1 MSISDIFKKREKPMP
16 LIIAI
21 AIHIVILALLANIII
36 AQPSV
41 RKVLFKSKI
50 ISSADIN
57 VNPVRPTK
65 EVSIA
70 SKKVSTPIKEPVTMD
85 RKALA
90 VNKALDVP
98 ALSKNID
105 VKLDDLQPDLDLA
118 DMTDADINKSLNQKL
133 SFKGKAQIS
142 GRGKRIKGRL
152 VFPISMYSDWNN
164 DPTTVPNLMN
174 EVARRTNIEV
184 SIEEQKIDFNNRRQ
198 MFNYPIIYLNGH
210 KDFRWTPKEVKNL
223 REYLTRGG
231 FLFVVNDNAFK
242 GPFEDALF
250 RETKKIFPKDQ
261 FTKVPMGHPIYHV
274 FYKFDQAKLPDA
286 LYKGIPMEGYAL
298 HYKNRMIIY
307 YLASGDACDAW
318 AEAGPSKWPGTTASS
333 HKFAYQPGEPGVS
346 HAGAGQQGIENAFKL
361 GVNVVVYVL
370 SNM

>member
-1 MSISDIFKKREKPMP
+1 MSILNVFRKREKPIP
-16 LIIAI
+16 LLIAI
-21 AIHIVILALLANIII
+21 AIHVVLLVLLANIII

-50 ISSADIN
+50 VSSADLN
-57 VNPVRPTK
+57 VNPIRPTK
-65 EVSIA
+65 EVAIT
-70 SKKVSTPIKEPVTMD
+70 SKKAATPVKEPIIKEQ
-85 RKALA
+85 KALT
-90 VNKALDVP
+90 VDKALDVP
-98 ALSKNID
+98 ALGKNLD
-105 VKLDDLQPDLDLA
+105 LNLDDMQPDFDLA
-118 DMTDADINKSLNQKL
+118 EATDVDINKALNQKL
-133 SFKGKAQIS
+133 NFKGKAQIS
-142 GRGKRIKGRL
+142 GKGKRIKGRL

-184 SIEEQKIDFNNRRQ
+184 SIEEQKIDFGNKRQ

-210 KDFRWTPKEVKNL
+210 QDFKWTPKEEKNL
-223 REYLTRGG
+223 REYLMRGG

-250 RETKKIFPKDQ
+250 RETRKIFPKDQ
-261 FTKVPMGHPIYHV
+261 FAKVPMGHPIYHI
-274 FYKFDQAKLPDA
+274 FYSFDQGKLPDA

-298 HYKNRMIIY
+298 HYKGRMVIY

-318 AEAGPSKWPGTTASS
+318 AEADPSKWPGTTASS
-333 HKFAYQPGEPGVS
+333 HRYAYQPGEPGVS